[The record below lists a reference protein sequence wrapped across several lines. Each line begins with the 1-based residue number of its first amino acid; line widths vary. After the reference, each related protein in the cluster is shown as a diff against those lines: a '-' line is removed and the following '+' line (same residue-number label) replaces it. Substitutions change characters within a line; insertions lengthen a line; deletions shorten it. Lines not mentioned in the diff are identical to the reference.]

1 MVIFLLR
8 LPFYQ
13 ASEHDILRT
22 NKPILMRIYTLV
34 HEAAA
39 SNDQL
44 CESEGKDQGHMRP
57 KIDLE
62 ACLALA
68 SFSSHFART
77 AFIVFLYSLPRAQVV
92 PYVLSG
98 STRAENAS
106 FRAAMCLLEV

>member
-1 MVIFLLR
+1 MCFISAKVVIFLLR

-22 NKPILMRIYTLV
+22 NKPILMRIDTLV

-77 AFIVFLYSLPRAQVV
+77 AFIVFFVFFA
-92 PYVLSG
+92 
-98 STRAENAS
+98 TRTGRTVRLIRINEG
-106 FRAAMCLLEV
+106 